1 MKNVALKSKSEIKAT
16 EKFSFALVNIGNIPI
31 MTLINSFLLIFYID
45 VVGLNPIAIV
55 VLFLIARIIDGLNDP
70 IMGYIIDHLPNTK
83 WGRFRPYLIIGSAF
97 CSLNY
102 ILLWLGPS
110 MATTGKL
117 IIAYISYL
125 LISITFDLMDIP
137 LNSMIPVMTTT
148 AKDRNS
154 LSGIKGISYLLGTL
168 IISIIAVPII
178 ESFPTPCEG
187 YHFLII
193 LTSIIV
199 FALTLVGTLGI
210 KERVSQP
217 PKKKYRLKDL
227 HVIIKSRP
235 VLASLVAN
243 LFSNVALACF
253 TAMAIFF
260 FVYVVGI
267 SILYSLALFLFI
279 IGGFFGAI
287 VSTPTA
293 NRVGKKTL
301 YIIGLIIFGSLQVL
315 VLFVPLD
322 LLSLI
327 FIIILIGGIGYG
339 IRGAV
344 YYGISADVVD
354 YIDWKQGHRTEG
366 AIASLT
372 SFVTKAA
379 MGIGSALAAYILAST
394 GYVPNVA
401 QSEQA
406 IQGIYFGTFLLP
418 GILTIISGIFFLF
431 AYPLNKEKNQEII
444 YAISNRKEITSE

>member
-1 MKNVALKSKSEIKAT
+1 MTTNSESEINAT

-31 MTLINSFLLIFYID
+31 MTLINSFLLIFYVDI
-45 VVGLNPIAIV
+45 VGLNPIAIIA
-55 VLFLIARIIDGLNDP
+55 LFLISRIIDGLNDP

-83 WGRFRPYLIIGSAF
+83 WGRFRPYLIIGSLF

-102 ILLWLGPS
+102 VLLWLGPS

-117 IIAYISYL
+117 IIAYISYI
-125 LISITFDLMDIP
+125 LISLTFDLMDIP
-137 LNSMIPVMTTT
+137 LNSMIPVMSTTT
-148 AKDRNS
+148 KDRNS

-168 IISIIAVPII
+168 LISIIAVPII
-178 ESFPTPCEG
+178 ESFPTPREG
-187 YHFLII
+187 YHFLIV
-193 LTSIIV
+193 LTAIIV
-199 FALTLVGTLGI
+199 FVLSLVGTLGI
-210 KERVSQP
+210 KERVSKP
-217 PKKKYRLKDL
+217 LKEKYRLKDFYI
-227 HVIIKSRP
+227 IIKSRP

-243 LFSNVALACF
+243 LLSNVGLACF

-260 FVYVVGI
+260 FIYVVGI
-267 SILYSLALFLFI
+267 SILYSLALLLFI
-279 IGGFFGAI
+279 VGGFFGAI
-287 VSTPTA
+287 ISTPSA
-293 NRVGKKTL
+293 NRIGKKTL
-301 YIIGLIIFGSLQVL
+301 YIVGLFIFGALQVL
-315 VLFVPLD
+315 IVFIPLS

-327 FIIILIGGIGYG
+327 FIVILIGGIGYG

-354 YIDWKQGHRTEG
+354 YVDWKQGHRTEA

-401 QSEQA
+401 QTEQA

-418 GILTIISGIFFLF
+418 GILILISGIFFLL
-431 AYPLNKEKNQEII
+431 AYPLTRENNQEITFEL
-444 YAISNRKEITSE
+444 SKRREI